1 MIKENWEKKVSKF
14 CKIVLISDFINRK
27 SFCDY
32 YLNYNLPY
40 ESSEVTKNLKKK
52 CIKLI
57 GPSYSITKDLPNLK
71 IKKKNKKKIVVFMG
85 GVDAKD
91 YTSRLISILSDKL
104 FLNFEKIIV
113 IGEKNKKMNILMKQA
128 KDIKNF
134 KILIGNKKNLYPFF
148 WNSKL
153 VITSLGTSMHEHLTL
168 GLNSIVII
176 QNKIQKK
183 VMKNMS
189 LFNLINFISKKKD
202 INKNYLYK
210 ILNQKNLFEKRK
222 NLLSIFDTKGVN
234 RIVDYFTSSNIL
246 YNAKLSRASFNDKF
260 FLFKLVNDPQAIKNS
275 LSNKSINLKEHE
287 KWFEKTIKKE
297 NSKILI
303 FQTSKHKLGQ
313 IRFDKISKNKT
324 LITYSVA
331 NEFRGR
337 NIGYKMLNLAFRKN
351 LFKTPLYAIVKKSNE
366 ASNNI
371 FRKLGFEILKNY
383 QKNNFIY
390 CLKKN

>member
-1 MIKENWEKKVSKF
+1 
-14 CKIVLISDFINRK
+14 
-27 SFCDY
+27 
-32 YLNYNLPY
+32 
-40 ESSEVTKNLKKK
+40 
-52 CIKLI
+52 
-57 GPSYSITKDLPNLK
+57 
-71 IKKKNKKKIVVFMG
+71 MG

-260 FLFKLVNDPQAIKNS
+260 FLFKLVNDPQVIKNS

-324 LITYSVA
+324 LLTYSVA

-390 CLKKN
+390 YLKKN